1 MRISRN
7 NHSSS
12 SEVNVYSI
20 CIINMNDIFLLM
32 VVECG
37 SLTSVVRYTLFLLFS
52 QQVKLNLDEAME
64 DLSHRLDQRRQIRA
78 RKRSLQ
84 SLARVQSSL
93 SKWSVLLHLD
103 ENSKDEELERKK
115 ERPPLD
121 PGLVERAASEFNQ
134 LQFCISKCENDLA
147 ESHKQV
153 MGSTRY
159 KDTPFNT
166 NYSTNKYIQYCNQ
179 K

>member
-1 MRISRN
+1 M
-7 NHSSS
+7 
-12 SEVNVYSI
+12 
-20 CIINMNDIFLLM
+20 
-32 VVECG
+32 
-37 SLTSVVRYTLFLLFS
+37 
-52 QQVKLNLDEAME
+52 KLNLDEAME
-64 DLSHRLDQRRQIRA
+64 DLSFRLDQRRQIRA

-103 ENSKDEELERKK
+103 EKSEGEELERKK

-147 ESHKQV
+147 ESHKEV
-153 MGSTRY
+153 MEITRY
-159 KDTPFNT
+159 KEMPFST
-166 NYSTNKYIQYCNQ
+166 NYSI
-179 K
+179 